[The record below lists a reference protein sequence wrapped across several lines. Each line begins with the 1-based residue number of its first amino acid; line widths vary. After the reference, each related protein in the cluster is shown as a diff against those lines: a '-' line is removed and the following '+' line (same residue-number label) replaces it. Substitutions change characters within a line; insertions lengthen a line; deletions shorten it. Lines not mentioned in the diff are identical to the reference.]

1 MTTYKYVAKV
11 NGFEAI
17 LYTSPCLSSHRSI
30 TLIFNNTHEN
40 HTVESEDEALVWA
53 VQKIGDITNQVAH
66 FEHAPIDQ

>member
-1 MTTYKYVAKV
+1 MTTYKYVAKI

-30 TLIFNNTHEN
+30 TLIFNNKHEN

-53 VQKIGDITNQVAH
+53 VQKIGDKTNQIAVFKRA
-66 FEHAPIDQ
+66 AII